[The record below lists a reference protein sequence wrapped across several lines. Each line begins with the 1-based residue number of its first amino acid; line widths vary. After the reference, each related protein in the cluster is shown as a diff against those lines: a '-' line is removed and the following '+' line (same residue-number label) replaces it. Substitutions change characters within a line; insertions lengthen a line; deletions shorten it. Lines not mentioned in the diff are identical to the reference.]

1 MIGTEGWSA
10 ELPLLVV
17 VEIERFK
24 RGVFDMITIHDG
36 VKHQKQEQALK
47 VLMSN
52 DYSEFLYG
60 GAAGGAK
67 SWTGATW
74 LLFMCLLYPG
84 TRYFVGRSELKSL
97 RDSTALTFSKVFR
110 AYGIT
115 QNLYKYNG
123 SDNYY
128 IFYNGSRIDF
138 LSLERKPSDPFYER
152 LGSLEYTSGWIEE
165 AGEVC
170 FDAYDT
176 LRTRTN
182 RQLNDMYGIKA
193 KLFITCNPKKNW
205 MFRIFY
211 EPWKKGILG
220 EKKYYMPCLVQENP
234 FIDSGYIDKLREIG
248 DKVKKERLLFGNWD
262 YEDNPNALC
271 QYDDICAIFG
281 NKIAIEDGVYYLTAD
296 IARFGSDKA
305 RILVWNGYNIVDVR
319 SFDTSSMPEVEQC
332 ILHYQQIYHISPSR
346 CIADEDGIGG
356 GVIDHCGIIGF
367 RNNASPLVEPTG
379 YIKENYVN
387 LQTQCGY
394 RLAKHINN
402 HDIGFKPNLVSE
414 EEKEQIV
421 LELEQLQTWNSDS
434 DGRLQLKPKAQI
446 KEDIGHSPDWR
457 DAILMRCYFDYA
469 NISVPNDIEKKLSN
483 LINI

>member
-1 MIGTEGWSA
+1 MGARVWKA
-10 ELPLLVV
+10 ELSTLVAFEMEYFRRKDFDFITTREGRKHNKQEMALNLLVDN
-17 VEIERFK
+17 E
-24 RGVFDMITIHDG
+24 H
-36 VKHQKQEQALK
+36 
-47 VLMSN
+47 
-52 DYSEFLYG
+52 SEFLYG

-84 TRYFVGRSELKSL
+84 TRYFVGRAVLKRL
-97 RDSTALTFSKVFR
+97 MESTLPTFYKVFR

-115 QNLYKYNG
+115 DKMYSFNG
-123 SDNYY
+123 SYNYFQ
-128 IFYNGSRIDF
+128 FYNGSRIDF
-138 LSLERKPSDPFYER
+138 IALAKSPSDPFFET
-152 LGSLEYTSGWIEE
+152 LGSIEYTSGWIEE

-176 LRTRTN
+176 LRTRIN
-182 RQLNDMYGIKA
+182 RQMNDEYGIFG

-211 EPWKKGILG
+211 EPWKKGLLS

-234 FIDSGYIDKLREIG
+234 FIDSGYIDKLKEIG

-271 QYDDICAIFG
+271 QYDDICAIFD

-319 SFDTSSMPEVEQC
+319 SFDTSSMPEIEQC
-332 ILHYQQIYHISPSR
+332 ILHYQQVYHISPSR

-367 RNNASPLVEPTG
+367 RNNATPLVEPTG
-379 YIKENYVN
+379 YIRENYVN

-402 HDIGFKPNLVSE
+402 HDIGFKSELISE
-414 EEKEQIV
+414 EDKEQIV
-421 LELEQLQTWNSDS
+421 LEIEQLQTWNSDT

-457 DAILMRCYFDYA
+457 DAILMRCYFDYV
-469 NISVPNDIEKKLSN
+469 NINVPNDIEKKLSN
-483 LINI
+483 LFI

>member
-1 MIGTEGWSA
+1 MGARVWKA
-10 ELPLLVV
+10 ELSTLVAFEMEYFKRKDFDFITMREGRKHNKQEMALNLLV
-17 VEIERFK
+17 
-24 RGVFDMITIHDG
+24 D
-36 VKHQKQEQALK
+36 
-47 VLMSN
+47 N
-52 DYSEFLYG
+52 DHSEFLYG

-84 TRYFVGRSELKSL
+84 TRYFVGRAVLKRL
-97 RDSTALTFSKVFR
+97 MESTLPTFYKVFR

-115 QNLYKYNG
+115 DKMYSFNG
-123 SDNYY
+123 SYNYFQ
-128 IFYNGSRIDF
+128 FYNGSRIDF
-138 LSLERKPSDPFYER
+138 IALAKSPSDPFFET
-152 LGSLEYTSGWIEE
+152 LGSIEYTSGWIEE

-176 LRTRTN
+176 LRTRIN
-182 RQLNDMYGIKA
+182 RQMNDEYGIFG

-211 EPWKKGILG
+211 EPWKKGLLS

-234 FIDSGYIDKLREIG
+234 FIDSGYIDKLKEIG

-271 QYDDICAIFG
+271 QYDDICAIFD
-281 NKIAIEDGVYYLTAD
+281 NKIAVENGVYYLTAD
-296 IARFGSDKA
+296 IARFGSDKC
-305 RILVWNGYNIVDVR
+305 RIMVWNGYNVVDIR

-332 ILHYQQIYHISPSR
+332 ILHLQSIYHIPASQ

-356 GVIDHCGIIGF
+356 GVVDHCGIIGF
-367 RNNASPLVEPTG
+367 RNNASPMVEPTG
-379 YIKENYVN
+379 YTKENYIN

-402 HDIGFKPNLVSE
+402 HDIGFKSELISE

-421 LELEQLQTWNSDS
+421 LEIEQLQTWNSDT

-457 DAILMRCYFDYA
+457 DAMLMRCYFDYA
-469 NISVPNDIEKKLSN
+469 NTVVPEDIEKRLSN
-483 LINI
+483 LYI

>member
-1 MIGTEGWSA
+1 MGARVWKA
-10 ELPLLVV
+10 ELSTLVAFEMEYFKRKDFDFITMREGRKHNKQEMALNLLV
-17 VEIERFK
+17 
-24 RGVFDMITIHDG
+24 D
-36 VKHQKQEQALK
+36 
-47 VLMSN
+47 N
-52 DYSEFLYG
+52 DHSEFLYG

-84 TRYFVGRSELKSL
+84 TRYFVGRAVLKRL
-97 RDSTALTFSKVFR
+97 MESTLPTFYKVFR

-115 QNLYKYNG
+115 DKMYSFNG
-123 SDNYY
+123 SYNYFQ
-128 IFYNGSRIDF
+128 FYNGSRIDF
-138 LSLERKPSDPFYER
+138 IALAKSPSDPFFET
-152 LGSLEYTSGWIEE
+152 LGSIEYTSGWIEE

-176 LRTRTN
+176 LRTRIN
-182 RQLNDMYGIKA
+182 RQMNDEYGIFG

-211 EPWKKGILG
+211 EPWKKGLLS

-234 FIDSGYIDKLREIG
+234 FIDSGYIDKLKEIG

-271 QYDDICAIFG
+271 QYDDICAIFD
-281 NKIAIEDGVYYLTAD
+281 NKIAVENGVYYLTAD
-296 IARFGSDKA
+296 IARFGSDKC
-305 RILVWNGYNIVDVR
+305 RIMVWNGYNVVDIR

-332 ILHYQQIYHISPSR
+332 ILHLQSIYHIPASQ

-356 GVIDHCGIIGF
+356 GVVDHCGIIGF
-367 RNNASPLVEPTG
+367 RNNASPMVEPTG
-379 YIKENYVN
+379 NTKENYIN

-402 HDIGFKPNLVSE
+402 HDIGFKSELISE

-421 LELEQLQTWNSDS
+421 LEIEQLQTWNSDT

-457 DAILMRCYFDYA
+457 DAMLMRCYFDYA
-469 NISVPNDIEKKLSN
+469 NTVVPEDIEKRLSN
-483 LINI
+483 LYI